1 MISGSSFMSSQ
12 ELPQQTLSWWKR
24 LEDVLKR
31 FFAFIFRNVFKTS
44 SSRRI
49 YSPYSYVFKR
59 RLQDVIKTNIFA
71 LLIRLQR
78 TSWSRPNIF
87 VSVIRLQDVFKMSCQ
102 DIFKM
107 FSRCLAKRSSRHLQE
122 VFKRF
127 WIRLP
132 HVIKANIFTLLM
144 RLQRMFWSRP
154 NIFVLVTLLQNI
166 FKTSSRRLQDVLTR
180 HLQNVFKMSRKNVFK

>member
-49 YSPYSYVFKR
+49 YSPYSYVFRR

-87 VSVIRLQDVFKMSCQ
+87 VLVIRLQDVFKMFSRHLQDVFKMSCQ
-102 DIFKM
+102 NIFKM
-107 FSRCLAKRSSRHLQE
+107 SSRCLAKASSRHLQE
-122 VFKRF
+122 EVFKKF
-127 WIRLP
+127 
-132 HVIKANIFTLLM
+132 
-144 RLQRMFWSRP
+144 
-154 NIFVLVTLLQNI
+154 
-166 FKTSSRRLQDVLTR
+166 FKTSSRRLQEVFKASTR
-180 HLQNVFKMSRKNVFK
+180 HLPKTFSRRLQNVFKTSSRRFLEVLETSSRRFQDASSS